1 MTKNREFFGI
11 YPLNLDFVEVG
22 EQKYIIDLLDD
33 SPVMDIEKWINQD
46 VWLRH
51 EQEIKKEGGFMED
64 E

>member
-1 MTKNREFFGI
+1 MVKNKEFFRI
-11 YPLNLDFVEVG
+11 YAPNSDFVEVG

-51 EQEIKKEGGFMED
+51 EQEIKKEGGFMND